1 MKLNRFLPITLLAG
15 VLMLAACGSND
26 SSVDPAVSENSASE
40 PTSASEE
47 SSSDSASDVDS
58 GDNTPNI
65 NQITKENFEAYLT
78 KIKNPL
84 CLLELNFTT
93 DIDNVETKFANGMIE
108 SAKFEDYG
116 DNQTIFVPKADTYDA
131 DKGLIHTDVYVRA
144 ELNGQMTWGH
154 TEDDLD
160 LVLFYGK
167 TMGFVLDVLDLV
179 GYDALVF
186 DTNENIYKY
195 SDVSGHSLIVKFENN
210 NVMDLET
217 KANGETLTAHFNN
230 IGKTIITPPTEYT
243 EAN

>member
-1 MKLNRFLPITLLAG
+1 MKLNKFLPITLLAG
-15 VLMLAACGSND
+15 VLMLSACGSN
-26 SSVDPAVSENSASE
+26 SG
-40 PTSASEE
+40 
-47 SSSDSASDVDS
+47 SSDSGNSGSSSGDS

-78 KIKNPL
+78 KIKTPL

-131 DKGLIHTDVYVRA
+131 DKGLIHTDAYIHA

-154 TEDDLD
+154 IEDDLD
-160 LVLFYGK
+160 LALFYSK
-167 TMGFVLDVLDLV
+167 TMLFVSDVLELV

-195 SDVSGHSLIVKFENN
+195 SDVSGNSLTVQFENN
-210 NVMDLET
+210 NVKDIET
-217 KANGETLTAHFNN
+217 KADGETTAAHFNN
-230 IGKTIITPPTEYT
+230 IGKTVITPPTEYT
-243 EAN
+243 DANQ